1 MLLGWARKYHPRV
14 LIKYKRNPNT
24 IVPKWECQE
33 CARKTTC
40 NFVYRNISE
49 NSIDCMF
56 KH

>member
-33 CARKTTC
+33 CARRTC